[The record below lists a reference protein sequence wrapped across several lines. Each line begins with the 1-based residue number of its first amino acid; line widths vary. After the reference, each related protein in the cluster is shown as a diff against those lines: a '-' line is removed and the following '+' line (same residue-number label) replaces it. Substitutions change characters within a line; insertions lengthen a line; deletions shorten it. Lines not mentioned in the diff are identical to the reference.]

1 MNNPSQ
7 SGIDHPIEWAMETD
21 HDPYFMIANWLVRDL
36 MNSKVDATT
45 VLTSE
50 DTSESDLLKLKTI
63 FKHLRVEG
71 ETTADRRLGAKLY
84 ATTIAS
90 GLVFHQ
96 KLISEQSP
104 TRIMQAFIDIQND
117 DQLPK
122 SIRSVAEQAIEVM
135 PDYC

>member
-7 SGIDHPIEWAMETD
+7 SGINHPIEWAMETD
-21 HDPYFMIANWLVRDL
+21 HDPYFMIANWLVRDV

-104 TRIMQAFIDIQND
+104 TRIMQAFIDLEND
-117 DQLPK
+117 DQLPN
-122 SIRSVAEQAIEVM
+122 SIRSIARQAIEAM
-135 PDYC
+135 PEYS

>member
-104 TRIMQAFIDIQND
+104 TRIMQAFIDLEND
-117 DQLPK
+117 EQLPN
-122 SIRSVAEQAIEVM
+122 SIRSIARKAIEAM
-135 PDYC
+135 PEYS

>member
-104 TRIMQAFIDIQND
+104 TRIMQAFIDLEND
-117 DQLPK
+117 EQLPN
-122 SIRSVAEQAIEVM
+122 RAI
-135 PDYC
+135 

>member
-1 MNNPSQ
+1 
-7 SGIDHPIEWAMETD
+7 METD
-21 HDPYFMIANWLVRDL
+21 LDPLFMIADWLV
-36 MNSKVDATT
+36 KDALNTSDDAKT
-45 VLTSE
+45 VLTS
-50 DTSESDLLKLKTI
+50 DSTTVGDLMRLKTI

-104 TRIMQAFIDIQND
+104 TRIMQAFIDLEND
-117 DQLPK
+117 EQLPN
-122 SIRSVAEQAIEVM
+122 SIRSIARKAIEAM
-135 PDYC
+135 PEYS